1 MRSGARPLLVVNEIE
16 AYYGRVCALHSVSL
30 EVAEGSVVALLGAN
44 GAGKTTT
51 LRVISGLLRPTRGSV
66 NFDGKRIDGWSA
78 DRMVRAGIV
87 QVPEGRQI
95 FADLTVRENL
105 LLGGYARRDLG
116 PARQEASRMFDY
128 FPRLRE
134 RLQQRAGTLSGGEQ
148 QMLAIGRALMARPRL
163 LVLDEPSLGLA
174 PMLVKEIFRVISEI
188 RAAGT
193 TVVVV
198 GSWGPQDGP
207 AGAYGAIDR
216 TLDAYFK
223 MVNDQGGING
233 RKIRFIYENDSYQPA
248 KTVAAVKK
256 LVEEDKVFALCGG
269 LGTAHNAAVMDYLVS
284 NNVPHV
290 WPATGTT
297 ALAVP
302 LKKNIYAVQL
312 NYTTEATLATQYAL
326 DTMGTKKIAVFYQ
339 NDAFG
344 KEGLDAVQAELK
356 KRGLPAATGV
366 SYETADTNFSA
377 QALKLQTTGADTVIL
392 YAVPKPGG
400 SIIAE
405 MGKIGY
411 APKLLSSSVINDPS
425 IFQLA
430 GTAINGMLIEAYLPA
445 FDDTSNPKI
454 VEYQAFMAK
463 YAPKEQIGGFTE
475 SGYAYGQVFIEALK
489 RAGKELTREG
499 FMANLDQMKDFT
511 GSLVPSL
518 SYSST
523 DHAGVKAAY
532 FQAAKDGKFVT
543 VTGYITLK

>member
-1 MRSGARPLLVVNEIE
+1 LTRQLSRMQNRSVPRVALVVPLLV
-16 AYYGRVCALHSVSL
+16 
-30 EVAEGSVVALLGAN
+30 ALLLTACGPASTAPGA
-44 GAGKTTT
+44 TTT
-51 LRVISGLLRPTRGSV
+51 ATTAPTTAPV
-66 NFDGKRIDGWSA
+66 
-78 DRMVRAGIV
+78 
-87 QVPEGRQI
+87 VPGVTATE
-95 FADLTVRENL
+95 
-105 LLGGYARRDLG
+105 
-116 PARQEASRMFDY
+116 
-128 FPRLRE
+128 
-134 RLQQRAGTLSGGEQ
+134 
-148 QMLAIGRALMARPRL
+148 
-163 LVLDEPSLGLA
+163 
-174 PMLVKEIFRVISEI
+174 
-188 RAAGT
+188 
-193 TVVVV
+193 VVV

-207 AGAYGAIDR
+207 AGAYGTIDR
-216 TLDAYFK
+216 TVDAYFK
-223 MVNDQGGING
+223 KVNDEGGING

-256 LVEEDKVFALCGG
+256 LVEEDKVFALVGG
-269 LGTAHNAAVMDYLVS
+269 LGTAQNAAVMDYIVQ

-302 LKKNIYAVQL
+302 LKKNVYAVQL

-326 DTMGTKKIAVFYQ
+326 DQMSTKKIAVFYQ

-356 KRGLPAATGV
+356 KRGLAAAAAV

-377 QALKLQTTGADTVIL
+377 QALKLQTSGADTVII

-405 MGKIGY
+405 IGKIGY
-411 APKLLSSSVINDPS
+411 APKLLSSSVINDPA

-430 GTAINGMLIEAYLPA
+430 GAAINGMLIEAYLPA
-445 FDDTSNPKI
+445 FDDVSNPKI

-475 SGYAYGQVFIEALK
+475 SGYAYAQVFMEALK

-499 FMANLDQMKDFT
+499 FMQNLDQMKDFT

-518 SYSST
+518 SYSAT

>member
-1 MRSGARPLLVVNEIE
+1 VAQVVPLLV
-16 AYYGRVCALHSVSL
+16 
-30 EVAEGSVVALLGAN
+30 ALLVTACGSA
-44 GAGKTTT
+44 TTPPAAT
-51 LRVISGLLRPTRGSV
+51 
-66 NFDGKRIDGWSA
+66 SA
-78 DRMVRAGIV
+78 
-87 QVPEGRQI
+87 
-95 FADLTVRENL
+95 
-105 LLGGYARRDLG
+105 
-116 PARQEASRMFDY
+116 PATAT
-128 FPRLRE
+128 
-134 RLQQRAGTLSGGEQ
+134 AT
-148 QMLAIGRALMARPRL
+148 
-163 LVLDEPSLGLA
+163 
-174 PMLVKEIFRVISEI
+174 
-188 RAAGT
+188 AAAKPVVVGVT
-193 TVVVV
+193 DTEVVV

-223 MVNDQGGING
+223 MINDQGGING
-233 RKIRFIYENDSYQPA
+233 RKVRFIYENDSYQPA

-269 LGTAHNAAVMDYLVS
+269 LGTPNNLAVMDYLVQ

-290 WPATGTT
+290 APATGTT

-302 LKKNIYAVQL
+302 LKKNVYAIQL
-312 NYTTEATLATQYAL
+312 NYTTEATLLTQYAL
-326 DTMGTKKIAVFYQ
+326 DQSSAKKVAVFYQ

-377 QALKLQTTGADTVIL
+377 QALKLQTSGADTVIL

-405 MGKIGY
+405 MGKIGFK
-411 APKLLSSSVINDPS
+411 PKLLSSNVINDPA

-430 GTAINGMLIEAYLPA
+430 GPAIEGMLIGAWLPA
-445 FDDTSNPKI
+445 SDDVSNPKI

-463 YAPKEQIGGFTE
+463 YAPKEQIGGFSLT
-475 SGYAYGQVFIEALK
+475 GYTYAQVMVEALK

-499 FMANLDQMKDFT
+499 FVQSLDQMQDFT
-511 GSLVPSL
+511 GSPLPSL
-518 SYSST
+518 SYSAT

-543 VTGYITLK
+543 VTGYIKLK

>member
-1 MRSGARPLLVVNEIE
+1 MQHRSLSRVAQVVPLLV
-16 AYYGRVCALHSVSL
+16 
-30 EVAEGSVVALLGAN
+30 ALLVTAC
-44 GAGKTTT
+44 
-51 LRVISGLLRPTRGSV
+51 GS
-66 NFDGKRIDGWSA
+66 
-78 DRMVRAGIV
+78 
-87 QVPEGRQI
+87 
-95 FADLTVRENL
+95 
-105 LLGGYARRDLG
+105 
-116 PARQEASRMFDY
+116 
-128 FPRLRE
+128 
-134 RLQQRAGTLSGGEQ
+134 
-148 QMLAIGRALMARPRL
+148 
-163 LVLDEPSLGLA
+163 
-174 PMLVKEIFRVISEI
+174 
-188 RAAGT
+188 GT
-193 TVVVV
+193 TPPGATSAPATAAAAAKPAVVGVTDTEVVV

-223 MVNDQGGING
+223 MINDQGGING

-326 DTMGTKKIAVFYQ
+326 DTMGTKKIAIFYQ

-356 KRGLPAATGV
+356 KRNLPAATGV

-377 QALKLQTTGADTVIL
+377 QALKLQTSGADTVIL

-489 RAGKELTREG
+489 RGGKELTREG

-518 SYSST
+518 SYSPT

-543 VTGYITLK
+543 ITGYITLK

>member
-1 MRSGARPLLVVNEIE
+1 MHDRSLSRMAVVPLLV
-16 AYYGRVCALHSVSL
+16 
-30 EVAEGSVVALLGAN
+30 ALLVTAC
-44 GAGKTTT
+44 
-51 LRVISGLLRPTRGSV
+51 GS
-66 NFDGKRIDGWSA
+66 
-78 DRMVRAGIV
+78 
-87 QVPEGRQI
+87 
-95 FADLTVRENL
+95 
-105 LLGGYARRDLG
+105 
-116 PARQEASRMFDY
+116 
-128 FPRLRE
+128 
-134 RLQQRAGTLSGGEQ
+134 
-148 QMLAIGRALMARPRL
+148 
-163 LVLDEPSLGLA
+163 
-174 PMLVKEIFRVISEI
+174 
-188 RAAGT
+188 GT
-193 TVVVV
+193 TPGAPSATASTVGATVPGVTGTEVVV

-207 AGAYGAIDR
+207 AGAYGTIDR

-223 MVNDQGGING
+223 MINDQGGING

-269 LGTAHNAAVMDYLVS
+269 LGTPNNAAVMDYVVA

-297 ALAVP
+297 MLAVP
-302 LKKNIYAVQL
+302 FKKNIYAVQL
-312 NYTTEATLATQYAL
+312 NYTTEATIATQYAL
-326 DTMGTKKIAVFYQ
+326 DQLGTKKIAVFYQ

-356 KRGLPAATGV
+356 KRNLPAATAV

-377 QALKLQTTGADTVIL
+377 QALKLQTSGADTVIL

-425 IFQLA
+425 IFALA
-430 GTAINGMLIEAYLPA
+430 GSAINGMLIEAYLPA

-463 YAPKEQIGGFTE
+463 CAPKEQIGGFTE
-475 SGYAYGQVFIEALK
+475 VGYAYGQVFIEALK

-499 FMANLDQMKDFT
+499 FMANLDQMKNFT

-518 SYSST
+518 SYSPT